1 MNLISEERGKFKGIF
16 TALLTPMHEDGSID
30 FESLSRLVEHQIS
43 MGITGFYVGGSTG
56 EGFILTTEERQR
68 VLESVVKTT
77 NGRVAV
83 IAHIGCIST
92 MESVKLARHA
102 EALRVDAV
110 SAVVPFYY
118 KVTMQE
124 IREHYETIMTAVPLP
139 MLVYHYPGATSVSLT
154 MDFYTHMSRNSQC
167 LGVKFTSMNLFEMQ
181 QIRALCGERFMIYNG
196 HDEVY
201 LSGAYAG
208 ADGAIGSTFN
218 MMPEPFVQMHAHI
231 GTEERPDMGLLQS
244 LQSKANEVVSH
255 MVRFDVIAYEKY
267 VLFLQGVLSS
277 PKVRQPL
284 KQLTEEERQQI
295 HDYYRSSK
303 LLHHHRI
310 KV

>member
-92 MESVKLARHA
+92 MMSVKLAHHA
-102 EALRVDAV
+102 QALHVDAV

-124 IREHYETIMTAVPLP
+124 IREHYETIMAAVPLP

-231 GTEERPDMGLLQS
+231 STVERPDMGLLQS